1 MYQAANDM
9 IHSNLQISYYSG
21 WPKSEAVDPLRLF
34 TFNFIIKLK
43 LGNIICQNKHKHT
56 HLFDD
61 KKLPPCHKYLST
73 SFNDYGPFG

>member
-1 MYQAANDM
+1 MFQATNNM

-34 TFNFIIKLK
+34 TFNFIMILK

-56 HLFDD
+56 DLFDD